1 MKTFLT
7 EMKSRKCSVKEKK
20 KEREKENKARRRE
33 SKKGESEKAVS
44 LLKGFKVLLIPDQK
58 IILVLI
64 LLMSFQ
70 LI

>member
-20 KEREKENKARRRE
+20 ARRRE
-33 SKKGESEKAVS
+33 SKRGESEKAAS
-44 LLKGFKVLLIPDQK
+44 LLKGFKVFLIPDQK